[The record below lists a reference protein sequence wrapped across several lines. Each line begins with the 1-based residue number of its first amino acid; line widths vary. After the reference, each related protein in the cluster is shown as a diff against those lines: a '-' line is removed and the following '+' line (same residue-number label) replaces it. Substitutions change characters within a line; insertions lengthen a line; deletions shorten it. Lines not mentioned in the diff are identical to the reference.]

1 MEEAKGSYTASEMP
15 GGLDV
20 ELTRLRDQAL
30 LWWPKE
36 ARTLGWYGLKDGISV
51 LELGGGPGF
60 ITEQLLTILPNSKIT
75 VIERDPTLIE
85 KATRYLDGKH
95 GGRLEIV
102 QASIMQTRL
111 PDNSFDF
118 AFARFLFQH
127 LPDPV
132 GAAREV
138 LRVLKP
144 GGKFVIHDPDEKLHL
159 WDPPAEPEVEA
170 IGERFIEQHAAQGGS
185 RYRGRRLPRILKEAG
200 FINLEIEAVLLHS
213 DIRGIDVV
221 APKTDP
227 SFLQQD
233 VESGMITQEEKEILV
248 ASAEKFYASDPI
260 VQLLVLMAYGE
271 KPL

>member
-1 MEEAKGSYTASEMP
+1 MDEERGSYVAEEMP

-20 ELTRLRDQAL
+20 ELARLRDQAL

-36 ARTLGWYGLKDGISV
+36 ARTLGWYDLKDGLSV

-60 ITEQLLTILPNSKIT
+60 ITEQLLTMLPNSKIT

-85 KATRYLDGKH
+85 KARRYLESKH
-95 GGRLEIV
+95 AGRFEIV
-102 QASIMQTRL
+102 EASVMNMPL
-111 PDNSFDF
+111 PDRSYDF

-144 GGKFVIHDPDEKLHL
+144 GGRFVINDPDEKLHL

-170 IGERFIEQHAAQGGS
+170 ISERFIQQHSSQGGS
-185 RYRGRRLPRILKEAG
+185 RYRARRLPRILKEAG
-200 FINLEIEAVLLHS
+200 FVNLDIEAVLLHS
-213 DIRGIDVV
+213 DIRGIDIVF
-221 APKTDP
+221 PKSNP
-227 SFLQQD
+227 EFLQQD
-233 VESGMITQEEKEILV
+233 VESGMITEEEKDILI
-248 ASAEKFYASDPI
+248 ASAEKFYASDPL
-260 VQLLVLMAYGE
+260 VQLIVLMAYGE
-271 KPL
+271 KPQ